1 MLSVRNRKVLSGV
14 ACRFVLES
22 LLLLVVVSSLV
33 VVVVIFDLF
42 LTYVV
47 VVEARC
53 SLPCISRHAF
63 LPT

>member
-1 MLSVRNRKVLSGV
+1 M
-14 ACRFVLES
+14 LES